1 MNIPE
6 YIPVMEGVMKDFGDT
21 KKLLVGYV
29 EQLEEKKVLELANHA
44 LEQGMNPLDLVNLII
59 EGMGRV
65 GMRYEAKDYYI
76 ADLIMAGIIFREVL
90 GLKPMT
96 SYFGSHHKKK
106 SGKVLIGTVKDDIHD
121 IGKEIF
127 RALLET
133 HGFEVMDLGVDV
145 SGETFVKKAEEF
157 EPDIIGLSGVL
168 TSTLD
173 QMKQAVDTLAK
184 AGIKDKVKII
194 AGANYLNSNG
204 CSYIGADDFATDAS
218 KGIEIC
224 LAWMRDS
231 KQVGESKD
239 D

>member
-1 MNIPE
+1 
-6 YIPVMEGVMKDFGDT
+6 MKDLGNI
-21 KKLLVGYV
+21 KELLVDYV

-65 GMRYEAKDYYI
+65 GKRYEAKDYYI

-90 GLKPMT
+90 GLSPMA
-96 SYFGSHHKKK
+96 SYFTSHDKQKR
-106 SGKVLIGTVKDDIHD
+106 GRVLIGTVKDDIHD

-145 SGETFVKKAEEF
+145 AGETFVKKAEEF

-173 QMKQAVDTLAK
+173 QMKQVVDTLAS

-194 AGANYLNSNG
+194 AGANYLNANA
-204 CSYIGADDFATDAS
+204 CIYVGADDFAADAS

-224 LAWMRDS
+224 LEWMKDFN
-231 KQVGESKD
+231 QVGESED